1 MTGLLW
7 ETSLL
12 DPDEVHSSSIESS
25 FRIIFLNSSFSY
37 DFIS

>member
-12 DPDEVHSSSIESS
+12 DPDEVCCSIATLGCFPDE
-25 FRIIFLNSSFSY
+25 FQEAHDLMTN
-37 DFIS
+37 